1 MQEIKFDPYDYNN
14 NVWVDGKLHIITDNF
29 ELVNLI
35 KEKMGDDMGKFVETI
50 FNTQVLNSNEIND
63 CINNAADEAVDEFKD
78 MELLPIFN
86 KLNAILDSYNYPEN
100 PNISVHDLNL
110 RETLGSIDTITTEIY
125 KLL

>member
-1 MQEIKFDPYDYNN
+1 MQEIKFDPYDFNN

-29 ELVNLI
+29 GLVDLI

-63 CINNAADEAVDEFKD
+63 CIDDAVDIAITEFKD
-78 MELLPIFN
+78 MGLLPIFN
-86 KLNAILDSYNYPEN
+86 KLDKLLDDNKYNTDMQPECREILD
-100 PNISVHDLNL
+100 V
-110 RETLGSIDTITTEIY
+110 IDDINTEIY